1 MNAITEMNP
10 ADRLAEVEVEKIQLE
25 IEQLK
30 RPTYKKVAFWTGI
43 VIPIVALA
51 ASLLTG
57 VLTGFFDDQLTSL
70 KVQKEQLQ
78 DQLQNA
84 TTTETYLSEKNSR
97 LENDIELHQM
107 MVERLEAQAR
117 QLDSDATAA
126 TEGLETVFIDL
137 NELLGQKG
145 ALYNLVNNTQM
156 DEQSQQA
163 FRDQLSDHLRSIQE
177 TEAHL
182 RKVQEDLYKMR
193 KISG

>member
-57 VLTGFFDDQLTSL
+57 VLTGFL
-70 KVQKEQLQ
+70 
-78 DQLQNA
+78 
-84 TTTETYLSEKNSR
+84 
-97 LENDIELHQM
+97 